1 MSVNNAKLN
10 QQLIRHLTNRIKQG
24 HSMRAANSVLG
35 PALGAFLGLFFTQS
49 AWAEPN
55 PELAYRLKASVA
67 KVHVITKSGGHGVGT
82 GVVVG
87 KDLVATNCH
96 VLANASGVKITKFGD
111 SFAPV
116 AIKADW
122 KHDLCIMRFQFLE
135 LAPVELG
142 DSENLKYEQ
151 AIFSIGFP
159 GGPPKPQTTI
169 GKIKA
174 LYPLDDSQIVRTDAS
189 FVMGASGSPVFDS
202 QGKLVAISTFKSPGR
217 GAYFYNVPVKWV
229 KALIAA
235 PESTETTS
243 MQSLDSPFWD
253 ALEENRPYFMRV
265 VLPYQ
270 YEKWEEVLTVAQAW
284 VKAEPTSAEAQYYY
298 GVAQD
303 KLGKAAAAKQ
313 AFSQALALHPQH
325 PATLF
330 ALGLIAKREDN
341 LAELD
346 RLKLAMKAVDN
357 DVLTE
362 FNEALNPA
370 NASPTQ

>member
-1 MSVNNAKLN
+1 
-10 QQLIRHLTNRIKQG
+10 
-24 HSMRAANSVLG
+24 MRAITAT
-35 PALGAFLGLFFTQS
+35 LGLIFAQLS
-49 AWAEPN
+49 LAEPD

-67 KVHVITKSGGHGVGT
+67 KVHVITKTGGHGVGT
-82 GVVVG
+82 GVVIG

-96 VLANASGVKITKFGD
+96 VLANAGGVKITKFGD

-116 AIKADW
+116 SIRADW
-122 KHDLCIMRFQFLE
+122 KHDLCILRFQYLE

-142 DSENLKYEQ
+142 DSESLKYEQ

-159 GGPPKPQTTI
+159 GGPPKPQTTH

-189 FVMGASGSPVFDS
+189 FVMGASGSPVFDNK
-202 QGKLVAISTFKSPGR
+202 GRLIAISTFKSPGR

-229 KALIAA
+229 KALMAA

-243 MQSLDSPFWD
+243 MQSSQLPFWD
-253 ALEENRPYFMRV
+253 ALDENRPYFMRV

-270 YEKWEEVLTVAQAW
+270 NEKWDELNTVAQAW
-284 VKAEPTSAEAQYYY
+284 VKAEPNSAEAQYYY
-298 GVAQD
+298 GIAQD
-303 KLGKAAAAKQ
+303 KLGQHLAAKQ
-313 AFSQALALHPQH
+313 AFSRALALHPQH

-341 LAELD
+341 QAELD
-346 RLKLAMKAVDN
+346 RLKLAMKEVDN

-362 FNEALNPA
+362 FNEALNPGSL
-370 NASPTQ
+370 SPQQ

>member
-1 MSVNNAKLN
+1 
-10 QQLIRHLTNRIKQG
+10 
-24 HSMRAANSVLG
+24 MRAANSVLG
-35 PALGAFLGLFFTQS
+35 SALVTTLSAVLGLFFTQS

-142 DSENLKYEQ
+142 DSESLKYEQ

-174 LYPLDDSQIVRTDAS
+174 LYPLDDSQVVRTDAS
-189 FVMGASGSPVFDS
+189 FVMGASGSPVFDN

-270 YEKWEEVLTVAQAW
+270 NEKWDEVNAVAQAW
-284 VKAEPTSAEAQYYY
+284 VKAEPKSAEAQYYY

-303 KLGKAAAAKQ
+303 KLGQYKVAKQ
-313 AFSQALALHPQH
+313 AFAQALALHPQH

-362 FNEALNPA
+362 FNEALNPVS
-370 NASPTQ
+370 ASQTQQNDAK